1 MSINGNERR
10 EAARQARMAF
20 EFLAS
25 EAMRS
30 GAGDVGKSADERKVD
45 VLTLAGMFAEASKT
59 MGHLSPASS
68 NENIWALNARVLWHA
83 FSSDSLLAPRFGV
96 KLPFGNAVMGSELQ
110 RIAEELVIN
119 NSRRYGFDPVEDRDD
134 FINAWT
140 STGGSDPMAGGS
152 VGWAPQPRASISADV
167 LDEVGAALTKS
178 LAGME
183 SASADSDGGWGS
195 PWWRRGA
202 ASAVAAKV
210 AEALKGPSIGAKIA
224 ARAAGQS
231 GEEGPAA
238 RTPSA

>member
-1 MSINGNERR
+1 MSINGSERR
-10 EAARQARMAF
+10 EAERQARMAF

-30 GAGDVGKSADERKVD
+30 GTGDVGKSADERKVE

-68 NENIWALNARVLWHA
+68 SDNIWALNARVLWHA
-83 FSSDSLLAPRFGV
+83 FSSDSILAPRFGV
-96 KLPFGNAVMGSELQ
+96 KLPFGNGVIGSELEN
-110 RIAEELVIN
+110 IARELVN
-119 NSRRYGFDPVEDRDD
+119 DNGGRYGFDFMSDRDD
-134 FINAWT
+134 FIRAWT
-140 STGGSDPMAGGS
+140 STGGSSSVAGGS
-152 VGWAPQPRASISADV
+152 VGWAPQPRAAISADV

-195 PWWRRGA
+195 PWWRREA